1 MKKYYI
7 FSNTRNRLHTTIL
20 DEHNT
25 FFVPI
30 KVCGDEAQLCRRVV
44 LDHVPILTYQN
55 SVFAPASWIAKQFP
69 CAADELENLAD
80 SAKKI
85 AALLDEQPYITVGH
99 RFACVAYAA

>member
-1 MKKYYI
+1 
-7 FSNTRNRLHTTIL
+7 
-20 DEHNT
+20 
-25 FFVPI
+25 
-30 KVCGDEAQLCRRVV
+30 VV